1 MPPDFIADLNAR
13 LGNGLRTKNARVE
26 WIANIPFGES
36 LTARRYRLGNGLTI
50 LLLVDRSAPVISYH
64 SWFRVGSRDE
74 KPGKT
79 GLAHLF
85 EHLMFNQTK
94 SQSAGT
100 FDRTMEAAG
109 AETNAATWVDWTFYH
124 ANLPATELKTVM
136 TLEADR
142 MHNLVLK
149 QKQVGSEKEVVA
161 NERRYR
167 VDDDVEGTA
176 SEQLYAHAFKR
187 HGYHWPTIGWM
198 RDIEGFNTR
207 DCERFYQTYYSPNN
221 AIVVLAGDL
230 DEQKTLAMIQQHYG
244 DFRPAKLPKRPTVQ
258 EPPQKRERRVTLKR
272 ATSSEKLLIGY
283 RAPAFIERDHAV
295 LTLANEIL
303 FGGRS
308 SRLFR
313 ALVRTQE
320 IAAEVH
326 GSLAPSHDPGLYEIW
341 VSMRAGCGHQRAL
354 KTIDAGLARMC
365 KTRVTAIELE
375 KAKNRMELGFLQ
387 GMETAGGKA
396 EQLGF
401 YETVLNDAGFVFKR
415 LEQYRSVT
423 ADDILEV
430 ARRIFVSTS
439 RTVVTVIPKTERANA

>member
-1 MPPDFIADLNAR
+1 
-13 LGNGLRTKNARVE
+13 
-26 WIANIPFGES
+26 
-36 LTARRYRLGNGLTI
+36 
-50 LLLVDRSAPVISYH
+50 
-64 SWFRVGSRDE
+64 
-74 KPGKT
+74 
-79 GLAHLF
+79 
-85 EHLMFNQTK
+85 
-94 SQSAGT
+94 
-100 FDRTMEAAG
+100 MEAAG

-149 QKQVGSEKEVVA
+149 QKQVSSEKEVVA

-187 HGYHWPTIGWM
+187 HAYHWPTIGWM

-207 DCERFYQTYYSPNN
+207 DCERFYKTYYAPNN
-221 AIVVLAGDL
+221 AIVALAGDL
-230 DEQKTLAMIQQHYG
+230 DERKTLAMIQHHYG
-244 DFRPAKLPKRPTVQ
+244 DFRSAKLPKRVSVP

-272 ATSSEKLLIGY
+272 PTSSEKLLIGY

-313 ALVRTQE
+313 ALVRKQE
-320 IAAEVH
+320 IAADVH

-341 VSMRAGCGHQRAL
+341 VSMRAGCDHQRAL
-354 KTIDAGLARMC
+354 KTIDAALARMC
-365 KTRVTAIELE
+365 TTRVTAVELE
-375 KAKNRMELGFLQ
+375 KAKNRLELGFLQ

-401 YETVLNDAGFVFKR
+401 YETVLNDAGFVFQR
-415 LEQYRSVT
+415 LDQYRSVT
-423 ADDILEV
+423 ADDIREA
-430 ARRIFVSTS
+430 ARRFFVTTA
-439 RTVVTVIPKTERANA
+439 RTVVAVIPKTERAAA